1 MASFTEIENITHLLT
16 SFRPDNV
23 SMAEHLMQSVDVL
36 GSKRQFGGLP
46 PIHPR
51 LQTLWD
57 FYIAYKIA
65 EAIPLV
71 HIDIFSDSLDGSRFG
86 FVATVCDARGNRY
99 SCDYLPRI
107 RKIGDRMRI
116 MLSDVYRVNAIAPM
130 FESMKAEIW
139 MDIVGNIKMN
149 RDAWPSIRLDRG

>member
-1 MASFTEIENITHLLT
+1 MASFTEIENITHLLA

-107 RKIGDRMRI
+107 RKVGDSMRI
-116 MLSDVYRVNAIAPM
+116 MLSDVYLVNAIAPIL
-130 FESMKAEIW
+130 ELMKAEIW
-139 MDIVGNIKMN
+139 MDIVGNVKMN

>member
-1 MASFTEIENITHLLT
+1 MASFTEIENITHLLA

-23 SMAEHLMQSVDVL
+23 GMAEHLMQSVDIL
-36 GSKRQFGGLP
+36 GSKRHLGGLP

-71 HIDIFSDSLDGSRFG
+71 RIDIFPDSLDGSRFG

-99 SCDYLPRI
+99 SCDYLPII
-107 RKIGDRMRI
+107 RKVGDSMRI

-130 FESMKAEIW
+130 FESMKAKIW

-149 RDAWPSIRLDRG
+149 RDAWPSIRFDRG